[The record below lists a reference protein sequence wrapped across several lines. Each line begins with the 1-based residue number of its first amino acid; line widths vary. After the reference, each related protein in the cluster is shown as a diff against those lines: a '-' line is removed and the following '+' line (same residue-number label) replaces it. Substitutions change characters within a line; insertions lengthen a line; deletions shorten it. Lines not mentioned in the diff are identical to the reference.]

1 MNWEIILIN
10 HPRFKI
16 LNSIA
21 PNIKMVLKH
30 LTELGVKDEQ
40 IKSIKLLH

>member
-1 MNWEIILIN
+1 MNWEITLN
-10 HPRFKI
+10 KHSKFKI
-16 LNSIA
+16 LNVIA
-21 PNIKMVLKH
+21 PNIKMVLEH